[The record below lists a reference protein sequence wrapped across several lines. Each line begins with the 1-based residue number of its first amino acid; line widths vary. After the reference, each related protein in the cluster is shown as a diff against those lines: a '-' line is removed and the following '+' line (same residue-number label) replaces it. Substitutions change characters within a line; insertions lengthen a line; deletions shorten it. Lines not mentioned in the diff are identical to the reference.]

1 MAGGVVSLPEFLCW
15 KEDFHQIP
23 PDPCRARR
31 TLASRSLTGHLEGC
45 WGGGAEELQFRVTFP
60 FTPSTATN

>member
-1 MAGGVVSLPEFLCW
+1 M
-15 KEDFHQIP
+15 
-23 PDPCRARR
+23 
-31 TLASRSLTGHLEGC
+31 GHLEGC